1 MFNMCTNV
9 YKISDHI
16 VQLTLGD
23 ALSYVLTTAENELGV
38 VVAISSSGNSF
49 YSYRLDHFIC
59 TVQHSEMCNVK
70 KHTKSTKI
78 LKIKIT
84 HRMNMR

>member
-1 MFNMCTNV
+1 MCTNV

-59 TVQHSEMCNVK
+59 TMQHSETVQCK
-70 KHTKSTKI
+70 KNTPKSTKI
-78 LKIKIT
+78 LTIKIT